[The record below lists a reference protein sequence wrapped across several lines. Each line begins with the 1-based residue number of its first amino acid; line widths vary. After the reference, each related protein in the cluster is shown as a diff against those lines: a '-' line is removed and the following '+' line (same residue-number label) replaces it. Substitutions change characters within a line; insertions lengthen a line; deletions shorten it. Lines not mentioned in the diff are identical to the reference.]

1 MVYVHKAASP
11 QTVKIIK
18 NIMRCAGVH
27 RFAPD
32 FLNPPKAPS
41 NQLLWDSAVKAFTEL
56 LAEQQLAVASQIE
69 GLTDLY
75 PSIRAACSDDETDY
89 KEQPLRNLKQ
99 GRKHFKILQVPWRSK
114 AFSEF
119 LLLLDDIGER
129 QKQASFCKPS
139 GPPPRVR
146 HREDNP
152 ATGLVQPKSNLP
164 KDVFNSGWLK
174 SLSQDKRRGLQVQP
188 PHNLK

>member
-1 MVYVHKAASP
+1 
-11 QTVKIIK
+11 
-18 NIMRCAGVH
+18 
-27 RFAPD
+27 
-32 FLNPPKAPS
+32 
-41 NQLLWDSAVKAFTEL
+41 
-56 LAEQQLAVASQIE
+56 VASQIE

-89 KEQPLRNLKQ
+89 KEQPLRNLKR

-114 AFSEF
+114 EFSEF
-119 LLLLDDIGER
+119 LLLLDEIGER

-188 PHNLK
+188 PHNLKQVIQSIEAALDNCGVSSSS